1 MKKFFFLLSFLFIGI
16 QVFSNTDS
24 LLASYI
30 KQREEA
36 FLALK
41 AHRDTITIRTW
52 VNVVSLNGR
61 MSEML
66 KADSL
71 VIQQYASIFQAQ
83 ENGSGLLDTIQM
95 LNRKLAQAK
104 AKPSQPTP
112 SISTLEYV
120 LLFVCSTLLL
130 LLGIITLV
138 LMRKTRTHQ
147 QQVQDSHEKFDAESK
162 AREEYEKKLEDISNS
177 LTEITLDREKTIAEI
192 ENINNAL
199 LKERQQKA
207 FYSKQYEA
215 LSIEMAELKQAHEK
229 ALKDKQEVEFR
240 LSVTPATNTDLITE
254 NNLLNSEI
262 VQLKSKIELLHA
274 QNTENAEKLLAS
286 EKAREAAIAASA
298 KVEDYQKLS
307 LEMDNLSQKLES
319 TSQQLSKTLN
329 EAETLRN
336 AHTVNMSTIA
346 SMQQRLEAADKLLE
360 KTRNECDNLKEDSK
374 NLNVLRKEIET
385 LNQEVI
391 RWKEAFEE
399 NAQQLKQEIKLR
411 KSIERDIQKIVG
423 RFDSGQQ

>member
-1 MKKFFFLLSFLFIGI
+1 MKKFFFLLSLLFIGI

-36 FLALK
+36 CLALK

-71 VIQQYASIFQAQ
+71 VIQQYATIFQAQ
-83 ENGSGLLDTIQM
+83 ENGSSLLDTIQM
-95 LNRKLAQAK
+95 LNRKLALAK

-112 SISTLEYV
+112 SISTLTYV
-120 LLFVCSTLLL
+120 LLFVCSSLLL
-130 LLGIITLV
+130 LLGITTLV

-215 LSIEMAELKQAHEK
+215 LSIEMAELKQVHEK
-229 ALKDKQEVEFR
+229 ALKDKQEAEFR

-262 VQLKSKIELLHA
+262 VQLKSKIELLQA
-274 QNTENAEKLLAS
+274 QNTENTEKLLAS

-298 KVEDYQKLS
+298 KVEEYQKLS

-319 TSQQLSKTLN
+319 TSQQLLKTLN

-360 KTRNECDNLKEDSK
+360 KTRNECNNLKEDSK
-374 NLNVLRKEIET
+374 NLIVLRKEIET

-391 RWKEAFEE
+391 RWKEASEE

-423 RFDSGQQ
+423 RFDAGQQ